1 MSYTALYRKFRPSTF
16 DEVKGQEHIVQTLK
30 NQYGFF
36 NYFIDT
42 KELKNRN
49 PGEHKQIKELEKEGK
64 VLVIGNSGTQVN
76 VWYRKNDKII

>member
-1 MSYTALYRKFRPSTF
+1 MQFL
-16 DEVKGQEHIVQTLK
+16 DNVQTLK

-49 PGEHKQIKELEKEGK
+49 PGEHEQIKQLEKEGK

-76 VWYRKNDKII
+76 VWYRNTDKIV